1 MEENIDE
8 NLKKKNEDRNIKI
21 LLYVV
26 IFFIIMTGAV
36 FFLFGENSI
45 FGDKYTYENKNT
57 GDKFS
62 FRKEKIDEGLILHTL
77 TAYSIY
83 QRTGHK
89 YDISFRN
96 NPKEIET
103 IFIDDVRKNIL
114 GKERLYITLD
124 PNYKGKAVVASVELG
139 RVLGEAEWG
148 VFKIPTSAATIEKTN
163 TTYPVVTCKDVNS
176 RTGVIW
182 LRLGNTTSVTSYK
195 GCVIVEGTDY
205 DNLIKAADKLAYYL
219 LGVMPR

>member
-1 MEENIDE
+1 MEEKIDE
-8 NLKKKNEDRNIKI
+8 SLKKEDENRNIKA
-21 LLYVV
+21 LLYVITFLILITGV
-26 IFFIIMTGAV
+26 I

-62 FRKEKIDEGLILHTL
+62 FKKEKIDENLVLHTL

-96 NPKEIET
+96 DPKELEALS
-103 IFIDDVRKNIL
+103 IDDVRKNIL

-124 PNYKGKAVVASVELG
+124 PNYKGKAVVASVELA
-139 RVLGEAEWG
+139 RILGQAEWG

-163 TTYPVVTCKDVNS
+163 TTYPVVTCKDVSS
-176 RTGVIW
+176 RVGVIW